1 MKAEFFIFITLFNQT
16 FNKYLHKLI
25 KGMNMNTAIQKL
37 DELLAKVRAQLIE
50 KKGLKEE
57 PIEQPKPT
65 DEEVE
70 EPTEE
75 LPQHPDTDYL
85 IKVFNHLKD
94 LGYINTQ
101 YEFSEQ
107 FLGKNKY
114 YYGMI
119 QSEHRHPSI
128 DALHY
133 LIKSISELSEA
144 ETKHQGLDALYE
156 EGHTLITK
164 RLLKNY

>member
-1 MKAEFFIFITLFNQT
+1 MKAEFFYIHSINKSITT
-16 FNKYLHKLI
+16 
-25 KGMNMNTAIQKL
+25 KGMNMTTAIEKL
-37 DELLAKVRAQLIE
+37 DELLATLRSRIIAS
-50 KKGLKEE
+50 KGLQENTTKTN
-57 PIEQPKPT
+57 K
-65 DEEVE
+65 D
-70 EPTEE
+70 
-75 LPQHPDTDYL
+75 PQHPDTDYL

-101 YEFSEQ
+101 YEFSER
-107 FLGKNKY
+107 FLNKNKY

-119 QSEHRHPSI
+119 LSEHRHPSI

-144 ETKHQGLDALYE
+144 ETNNQRLDTLYE
-156 EGHTLITK
+156 EGHSLITK

>member
-1 MKAEFFIFITLFNQT
+1 
-16 FNKYLHKLI
+16 
-25 KGMNMNTAIQKL
+25 MNMNTAIEKL
-37 DELLAKVRAQLIE
+37 DELLAKIRTQIIE

-57 PIEQPKPT
+57 PIEQPKPA
-65 DEEVE
+65 D
-70 EPTEE
+70 E

-107 FLGKNKY
+107 FLNKNKY

-119 QSEHRHPSI
+119 LSERRHPSI
-128 DALHY
+128 DALHS

-144 ETKHQGLDALYE
+144 ETNHQRLDALYE

-164 RLLKNY
+164 RLLKNF